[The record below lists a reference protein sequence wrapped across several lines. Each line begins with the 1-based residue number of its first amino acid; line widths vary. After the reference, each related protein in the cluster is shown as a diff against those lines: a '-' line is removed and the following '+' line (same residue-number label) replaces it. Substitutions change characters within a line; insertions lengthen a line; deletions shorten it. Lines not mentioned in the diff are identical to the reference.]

1 MLNFEVMDKFLG
13 FSMASL
19 LITILGVLCNLSV
32 LAAISPNPQ
41 VPGSLFINCGSDVS
55 YVDNVTH
62 IPWVPD
68 DQYITTGV
76 KAFVPLGLEIYPHYS
91 EMKTLRY
98 FPSSARLKDCYNLP
112 VKPNSTYQVRATFF
126 YGGYDVNGSDPPGLF
141 LPVFELAID
150 ATIVDSN
157 FITDFAQFQYAE
169 YWGFT
174 ETNVMS
180 LCLSRVPSSNANPFI
195 TAISLVPIYPNNS
208 SLAYQFLYG
217 GLYYHTHFRWN
228 FGGSGFLR
236 YPDDPRDNYWE
247 PQQWSSTSIVTT
259 RPPMQTLTGPDRL
272 NPQLD
277 APAAVLDTA
286 LTTNGTMTIIFPYTQ
301 SVLWDM
307 FLYCVEL
314 DPTANA
320 TSREFYAMIPN
331 ATAGLLFDSI
341 QGFPPVLINPFAM
354 SPNHAYVHEYYGAVP
369 WSMTL
374 FQNSST
380 STPNGPLV
388 NALEVYEVMLEGNL
402 LTNEQDARAIEGIKA
417 SYPQLAEWT
426 GDPCLPYPHAW
437 VTCNTINSIINRP
450 FIIAVN
456 LSGYDLTGPISP
468 SFVQLTN
475 LISLALDNNS
485 LSGSL
490 PDFSNFLHLINLNLS
505 DNQLN
510 GSIPPS
516 IWGIFN
522 LSVLDFSQNQ
532 LSGNLIP
539 TYMETP
545 CPTSLTKLNLGG
557 NSLDGSFPMNLLNC
571 SNTTLQQINL
581 DHNYFNGTLN
591 MLVWDQGYLLH
602 GVFISMVNN
611 TISGLEPSW
620 DDKSLIYS
628 PVLLGGNPI
637 CNNLQISSNP
647 QISYHQQLNCRYN
660 NSVLNVLVQ
669 SKSQATKDML
679 LIWILSTTLSLSL
692 IIGGIICVVTFLKY
706 KKNTLTLREI
716 QKEFEKQQVQ
726 PTIYSYS
733 VLKLAT
739 RDFHQ
744 DNELGKGGFGVV
756 YKGCLADGTK
766 VAVKLLTTKS
776 DQGIDDFLNE
786 VVSLTG
792 ITHKNL
798 VKLKGCC
805 IHRTQRLLVYEFL
818 ENKDLAEALW
828 GCGIQGI
835 SFLDWATRFKICVGI
850 ARGLTYLHEDLQP
863 CIIHRDIKASNIL
876 LDNNLNAKITD
887 FGLARLF
894 SQDQS
899 HLFTDVK
906 VGTFGYMS
914 PEYASYGELSTK
926 VDVYSFGVLML
937 EIISGRKCILNFT
950 STSQEKINLV
960 KWAWILQKN
969 NLLNDLI
976 DQKMTNAL
984 VANEL
989 QLVINVA
996 LLCVQKKVAKRPVMS
1011 HVLAMLEGKMDIPS
1025 SLFVHES
1032 DIPQDTTTSTTEGN
1046 HLLAYIM
1053 SSTQLKSDIELTNLD
1068 PI

>member
-41 VPGSLFINCGSDVS
+41 VPGSLFINCGSNVS
-55 YVDNVTH
+55 YVDSVTQ

-76 KAFVPLGLEIYPHYS
+76 KGFVQKGLDYYPDYS

-98 FPSSARLKDCYNLP
+98 FPNPAHLKYCYNLP
-112 VKPNSTYQVRATFF
+112 VIPNSTYQVRATFF
-126 YGGYDVNGSDPPGLF
+126 YGDYDVIGSDF
-141 LPVFELAID
+141 LSEVLLPDFELAID
-150 ATIVDSN
+150 ATIVGSN
-157 FITDFAQFQYAE
+157 FITDFEIFQYAE
-169 YWGFT
+169 YWVLT
-174 ETNVMS
+174 QTNVMS
-180 LCLSRVPSSNANPFI
+180 LCLSRVPSSNTNPFI
-195 TAISLVPIYPNNS
+195 TAISLVPIYPNINS
-208 SLAYQFLYG
+208 TAYEYLYG
-217 GLYYHTHFRWN
+217 GGHYHTQFRWN
-228 FGGSGFLR
+228 FGGSGLLR
-236 YPDDPRDNYWE
+236 YPDDPRDNYWDAQ
-247 PQQWSSTSIVTT
+247 PWNSTSILTT
-259 RPPMQTLTGPDRL
+259 RPPMQTLTGPDGL

-286 LTTNGTMTIIFPYTQ
+286 LTTNGTMTITFPCTQ
-301 SVLWDM
+301 SYMWYM

-320 TSREFYAMIPN
+320 TSREFYA
-331 ATAGLLFDSI
+331 TI
-341 QGFPPVLINPFAM
+341 QYSPSVLINPFAM
-354 SPNHAYVHEYYGAVP
+354 SPNHAVVQEYWGGVP
-369 WSMTL
+369 WSITL

-380 STPNGPLV
+380 STKNGPLV
-388 NALEVYEVMLEGNL
+388 NALELYEIMLENVNL
-402 LTNEQDARAIEGIKA
+402 LTNEQDALAIEGIKT

-426 GDPCLPYPHAW
+426 GDPCLPYPHPW
-437 VTCNTINSIINRP
+437 VTCNTINASINNP

-456 LSGYDLTGPISP
+456 LSGYNLTGPISP

-475 LISLALDNNS
+475 LTSLALDNNF

-490 PDFSNFLHLINLNLS
+490 PDFSNLLHLINLNLNH
-505 DNQLN
+505 NQLN

-522 LSVLDFSQNQ
+522 LSVLDLSQNQ
-532 LSGNLIP
+532 FSGNLIP

-545 CPTSLTKLNLGG
+545 FPTSLTKLNL
-557 NSLDGSFPMNLLNC
+557 
-571 SNTTLQQINL
+571 
-581 DHNYFNGTLN
+581 DHNYFNETLN
-591 MLVWDQGYLLH
+591 MLTWDQDDLLH
-602 GVFISMVNN
+602 EVFIIISMVNN
-611 TISGLEPSW
+611 DISGLEPSW
-620 DDKSLIYS
+620 DDKSLVYS

-660 NSVLNVLVQ
+660 NSVLNILVQ
-669 SKSQATKDML
+669 PKSQATKDTI
-679 LIWILSTTLSLSL
+679 LIWILFTTLSLSL
-692 IIGGIICVVTFLKY
+692 IIGGIICVVIFLKY

-805 IHRTQRLLVYEFL
+805 IHQTQLLLVYEFL
-818 ENKDLAEALW
+818 ENKDLAEVLW

-835 SFLDWATRFKICVGI
+835 SFLDWPTRFKICVGI

-899 HLFTDVK
+899 HLFTNVK

-960 KWAWILQKN
+960 KWAWILQKS

-976 DQKMTNAL
+976 DQKMTNTL

-996 LLCVQKKVAKRPVMS
+996 LLCVQNKIAKRPVMS

-1025 SLFVHES
+1025 SLFAHES
-1032 DIPQDTTTSTTEGN
+1032 DIPQDTTTSTTEGD

-1053 SSTQLKSDIELTNLD
+1053 SSTQLKSDIELTNLH
-1068 PI
+1068 PK

>member
-1 MLNFEVMDKFLG
+1 MFFWLV
-13 FSMASL
+13 
-19 LITILGVLCNLSV
+19 
-32 LAAISPNPQ
+32 SP
-41 VPGSLFINCGSDVS
+41 VPGSLFINCGSDIS
-55 YVDNVTH
+55 YVDNVSQ

-76 KAFVPLGLEIYPHYS
+76 KAFVPLGLAFYPQYS
-91 EMKTLRY
+91 ELKTLRY
-98 FPSSARLKDCYNLP
+98 FPNSAHLKDCYKLP
-112 VKPNSTYQVRATFF
+112 VIPNNTYQIRATFF
-126 YGGYDVNGSDPPGLF
+126 YGDYDNGSEF
-141 LPVFELAID
+141 LLPNFELAID
-150 ATIVDSN
+150 ATIVGSN
-157 FITDFAQFQYAE
+157 FVTDFAQFQYAE
-169 YWGFT
+169 YWVLT
-174 ETNVMS
+174 QTNVLS
-180 LCLSRVPSSNANPFI
+180 LCLSRIASSNTNPFI
-195 TAISLVPIYPNNS
+195 TAISLVPIYPNINS
-208 SLAYQFLYG
+208 TAYECLYG
-217 GLYYHTHFRWN
+217 GYYYHTHFRWN
-228 FGGSGFLR
+228 FGASELFR
-236 YPDDPRDNYWE
+236 YPDDPRDSYWY
-247 PQQWSSTSIVTT
+247 PQPWNSTTVATT
-259 RPPMQTLTGPDRL
+259 MPPMQTLTGADGL
-272 NPQLD
+272 NPGTETD
-277 APAAVLDTA
+277 PPAAVLDTA
-286 LTTNGTMTIIFPYTQ
+286 LTTDGTMIITFPLITSYE
-301 SVLWDM
+301 WDM
-307 FLYCVEL
+307 SLYCVEL

-320 TSREFYAMIPN
+320 TSREFYTRANGYSP
-331 ATAGLLFDSI
+331 D
-341 QGFPPVLINPFAM
+341 VLINPFATD
-354 SPNHAYVHEYYGAVP
+354 PNHTAVVEYIGGAP
-369 WSMTL
+369 WSLKL

-380 STPNGPLV
+380 STRNGPLV
-388 NALEVYEVMLEGNL
+388 NAMEVYEIMTENVNL
-402 LTNEQDARAIEGIKA
+402 LTNEQDALAIEGIKS

-426 GDPCLPYPHAW
+426 GDPCLPYPHPW
-437 VTCNTINSIINRP
+437 VTCNTINASVNNP

-456 LSGYDLTGPISP
+456 LSGYNLTGPIAP

-475 LISLALDNNS
+475 LTSLALDNNS

-490 PDFSNFLHLINLNLS
+490 PDFSNFLHLMNLNLS
-505 DNQLN
+505 HNQLS

-522 LSVLDFSQNQ
+522 LSVLDLSQNQ

-545 CPTSLTKLNLGG
+545 CPTSLTKLNLGS
-557 NSLDGSFPMNLLNC
+557 NSLGGSFPMNLLNC
-571 SNTTLQQINL
+571 SNATWQEINL

-591 MLVWDQGYLLH
+591 MLVWDQDYLLH

-611 TISGLEPSW
+611 NISGLEPSW

-637 CNNLQISSNP
+637 CNNIQISSDP

-660 NSVLNVLVQ
+660 NSLLNVLVQ
-669 SKSQATKDML
+669 PKSHTTKDTL

-692 IIGGIICVVTFLKY
+692 IIGGIICVVIFFKY

-716 QKEFEKQQVQ
+716 QKEFAKQQVQ
-726 PTIYSYS
+726 PTLYSYS

-739 RDFHQ
+739 KDFHQ

-756 YKGCLADGTK
+756 YKGCLSDGTT

-776 DQGIDDFLNE
+776 HQGTDDFLNE
-786 VVSLTG
+786 VVSITG

-805 IHRTQRLLVYEFL
+805 LHRTQRLLVYEFL
-818 ENKDLAEALW
+818 ENKDLAEVLW
-828 GCGIQGI
+828 GSGIKGI
-835 SFLDWATRFKICVGI
+835 SFLDWPTRYKICVGV

-937 EIISGRKCILNFT
+937 EIISGRKSILNFT
-950 STSQEKINLV
+950 STAPEQISLV

-969 NLLNDLI
+969 KLLNDLI
-976 DQKMTNAL
+976 DQKMINTL
-984 VANEL
+984 VANEV

-996 LLCVQKKVAKRPVMS
+996 LLCVQKKAAKRPVMS
-1011 HVLAMLEGKMDIPS
+1011 HALAMLEGKMDIPS
-1025 SLFVHES
+1025 SLFAHES
-1032 DIPQDTTTSTTEGN
+1032 DIQQDTTTSTLEGN
-1046 HLLAYIM
+1046 HLLTYIM
-1053 SSTQLKSDIELTNLD
+1053 SNNQLTSNIELTNLD
-1068 PI
+1068 PR

>member
-1 MLNFEVMDKFLG
+1 MLNFEVVDKFLG

-41 VPGSLFINCGSDVS
+41 VPGSLFINCGSNVS
-55 YVDNVTH
+55 YVDSVTQ

-76 KAFVPLGLEIYPHYS
+76 KAFVPLGSEYYRDYS

-98 FPSSARLKDCYNLP
+98 FPNPAHLKDCYNLP
-112 VKPNSTYQVRATFF
+112 VIPNSTYQVRATFF
-126 YGGYDVNGSDPPGLF
+126 YGGYDVNQSDF
-141 LPVFELAID
+141 LAEFLLPDFELAID
-150 ATIVDSN
+150 ATIVGSN
-157 FITDFAQFQYAE
+157 FITDFAIFQYAE
-169 YWGFT
+169 YWVLT
-174 ETNVMS
+174 QTTVMS
-180 LCLSRVPSSNANPFI
+180 LCLSRVPSSNTNPFI
-195 TAISLVPIYPNNS
+195 TAISLVPIYPNINS
-208 SLAYQFLYG
+208 PAYENLYG
-217 GLYYHTHFRWN
+217 GAYYHTQFRWN

-236 YPDDPRDNYWE
+236 YPDDPRDNYWDA
-247 PQQWSSTSIVTT
+247 QQWNSTSILTT
-259 RPPMQTLTGPDRL
+259 RPPMQTLTGPDDL

-286 LTTNGTMTIIFPYTQ
+286 LTTNGTMTITFPSTQ
-301 SVLWDM
+301 YYMWHM

-320 TSREFYAMIPN
+320 TSREFYAMVQDYPV
-331 ATAGLLFDSI
+331 
-341 QGFPPVLINPFAM
+341 GFINPFAHD
-354 SPNHAYVHEYYGAVP
+354 PNHTVVRQYWGGVP

-388 NALEVYEVMLEGNL
+388 NALEVYEIMLENVNL
-402 LTNEQDARAIEGIKA
+402 LTNEQDARAIEKIKT

-437 VTCNTINSIINRP
+437 VTCNTINASVNSP

-456 LSGYDLTGPISP
+456 LSGYNLTGPISP

-475 LISLALDNNS
+475 LTS
-485 LSGSL
+485 
-490 PDFSNFLHLINLNLS
+490 LNLS
-505 DNQLN
+505 HNQLS

-522 LSVLDFSQNQ
+522 LSVLDLSQNQ

-545 CPTSLTKLNLGG
+545 CPTSLTKLNLGS

-591 MLVWDQGYLLH
+591 MLVWDQDYLLH

-611 TISGLEPSW
+611 NISGLEPSW

-669 SKSQATKDML
+669 SKSEATKDTL

-692 IIGGIICVVTFLKY
+692 IIGGIICVVIFLKY
-706 KKNTLTLREI
+706 KRNTLTLHEI

-744 DNELGKGGFGVV
+744 DNELGKGGYGVV
-756 YKGCLADGTK
+756 YKGYLADGTK
-766 VAVKLLTTKS
+766 VAVKLLTTKF

-835 SFLDWATRFKICVGI
+835 SFLDWPTRFKICVGI

-976 DQKMTNAL
+976 DQKLTNTL

-1025 SLFVHES
+1025 SLFAHES
-1032 DIPQDTTTSTTEGN
+1032 DIPQDTTTSTTEGD
-1046 HLLAYIM
+1046 HLLPYIM

-1068 PI
+1068 PR

>member
-1 MLNFEVMDKFLG
+1 
-13 FSMASL
+13 
-19 LITILGVLCNLSV
+19 
-32 LAAISPNPQ
+32 
-41 VPGSLFINCGSDVS
+41 
-55 YVDNVTH
+55 
-62 IPWVPD
+62 
-68 DQYITTGV
+68 
-76 KAFVPLGLEIYPHYS
+76 
-91 EMKTLRY
+91 MKTLRY
-98 FPSSARLKDCYNLP
+98 FPSSAHLKDCYNLP
-112 VKPNSTYQVRATFF
+112 VIPNSTYQVRATFY
-126 YGGYDVNGSDPPGLF
+126 YGDYDNGSEF
-141 LPVFELAID
+141 LLPDFELAID
-150 ATIVDSN
+150 ATIVGSN

-169 YWGFT
+169 YWVLT
-174 ETNVMS
+174 QTNVTS
-180 LCLSRVPSSNANPFI
+180 LCLSRVPASNTNPFI
-195 TAISLVPIYPNNS
+195 TAISLVPIYPNINS
-208 SLAYQFLYG
+208 TAYGYLYSG
-217 GLYYHTHFRWN
+217 GYYHTQFRWN
-228 FGGSGFLR
+228 FGGSGLLR
-236 YPDDPRDNYWE
+236 YPDDPRDNYWDAQ
-247 PQQWSSTSIVTT
+247 PWNSTSILTT
-259 RPPMQTLTGPDRL
+259 RPPMQTLTGPDGL

-286 LTTNGTMTIIFPYTQ
+286 LTTNGTMTITFPFTQ
-301 SVLWDM
+301 SYIWNM

-320 TSREFYAMIPN
+320 TSREFYDMVQDYN
-331 ATAGLLFDSI
+331 VL
-341 QGFPPVLINPFAM
+341 LINPFAHDI
-354 SPNHAYVHEYYGAVP
+354 NHTVVIEDVGGVGGVTS
-369 WSMTL
+369 SMTL

-380 STPNGPLV
+380 PTRNGPLV
-388 NALEVYEVMLEGNL
+388 NALEVYEIMLENVNL
-402 LTNEQDARAIEGIKA
+402 LTNEQDALAIEGIKT

-426 GDPCLPYPHAW
+426 GDPCLPYPHPW
-437 VTCNTINSIINRP
+437 VTCNTINASVNSP
-450 FIIAVN
+450 FITAVN
-456 LSGYDLTGPISP
+456 LSGYNLTGPFSP

-475 LISLALDNNS
+475 LTSLALDNNF

-490 PDFSNFLHLINLNLS
+490 PDFSNLLHLINLNLS

-522 LSVLDFSQNQ
+522 LSVLDLSQNQLFGNLIPTYMETPFPTSLTKLNLNDNQLNGSIPPSIWEIFNLSVLDLSQNQ

-545 CPTSLTKLNLGG
+545 CPTSLTQLNLGS
-557 NSLDGSFPMNLLNC
+557 NNLDGSFPMNLLNC
-571 SNTTLQQINL
+571 SNTILQEINL

-591 MLVWDQGYLLH
+591 MLVWDQDYLLH

-611 TISGLEPSW
+611 NISGLEPSW

-628 PVLLGGNPI
+628 PILLGGNPI

-660 NSVLNVLVQ
+660 NSFLNILVQ
-669 SKSQATKDML
+669 PKSQATKDML

-692 IIGGIICVVTFLKY
+692 IIGGIICVVIFLKY
-706 KKNTLTLREI
+706 KKNMLTLREI
-716 QKEFEKQQVQ
+716 QKEFEKQQVK

-756 YKGCLADGTK
+756 YKGCLVDGTK

-835 SFLDWATRFKICVGI
+835 SFLDWPTRFKICVGI

-960 KWAWILQKN
+960 KWAWILQKK

-976 DQKMTNAL
+976 DQKMTNIL

-1011 HVLAMLEGKMDIPS
+1011 HVLAMLEGKMDIPN
-1025 SLFVHES
+1025 SLFAHES
-1032 DIPQDTTTSTTEGN
+1032 DIPQDTTISTREGD
-1046 HLLAYIM
+1046 HLLSYIM
-1053 SSTQLKSDIELTNLD
+1053 SSTQVISDIELTNLD
-1068 PI
+1068 PT

>member
-1 MLNFEVMDKFLG
+1 MFF
-13 FSMASL
+13 F
-19 LITILGVLCNLSV
+19 VLV
-32 LAAISPNPQ
+32 SP
-41 VPGSLFINCGSDVS
+41 VPGSLFINCGSNVS
-55 YVDNVTH
+55 YVDSVTQ

-76 KAFVPLGLEIYPHYS
+76 KAFVQKGAEYYRDYS

-98 FPSSARLKDCYNLP
+98 FPNPAHLKDCYKLP
-112 VKPNSTYQVRATFF
+112 VIPNSTYQVRATFF
-126 YGGYDVNGSDPPGLF
+126 YGDYDVNASDF
-141 LPVFELAID
+141 LAEFLLPDFELAID
-150 ATIVDSN
+150 ATIVGSN
-157 FITDFAQFQYAE
+157 FITDFAIFQYAE
-169 YWGFT
+169 YWVLT
-174 ETNVMS
+174 QTNVMS
-180 LCLSRVPSSNANPFI
+180 LCLSRVPSSNTNPFI
-195 TAISLVPIYPNNS
+195 TAISLVPIYPNINS
-208 SLAYQFLYG
+208 YAYKNLYG
-217 GLYYHTHFRWN
+217 GVYYHTQFRWN
-228 FGGSGFLR
+228 FGGSGLLR
-236 YPDDPRDNYWE
+236 YPDDPRDNYWGG
-247 PQQWSSTSIVTT
+247 QQWNSTSILTT
-259 RPPMQTLTGPDRL
+259 RPPMQTLTGPDGL
-272 NPQLD
+272 NPQFYP
-277 APAAVLDTA
+277 PASVLDTA
-286 LTTNGTMTIIFPYTQ
+286 LTTNGTMTITFPFTQ
-301 SVLWDM
+301 YYMWDM

-320 TSREFYAMIPN
+320 TSREFYAMIQDYS
-331 ATAGLLFDSI
+331 T
-341 QGFPPVLINPFAM
+341 VLINPFAHD
-354 SPNHAYVHEYYGAVP
+354 PIHTVVIENAGGVP

-388 NALEVYEVMLEGNL
+388 NALEVYEIMLENVNL
-402 LTNEQDARAIEGIKA
+402 LTNEQDALAIEGIKT

-437 VTCNTINSIINRP
+437 VTCNTINASVNSP

-456 LSGYDLTGPISP
+456 LSGYNLTGPFSP

-475 LISLALDNNS
+475 LTTLALDNNS

-490 PDFSNFLHLINLNLS
+490 PDFSNFPHLINLYV
-505 DNQLN
+505 
-510 GSIPPS
+510 I
-516 IWGIFN
+516 
-522 LSVLDFSQNQ
+522 SQP
-532 LSGNLIP
+532 LLACKI
-539 TYMETP
+539 
-545 CPTSLTKLNLGG
+545 CPN
-557 NSLDGSFPMNLLNC
+557 F
-571 SNTTLQQINL
+571 
-581 DHNYFNGTLN
+581 
-591 MLVWDQGYLLH
+591 
-602 GVFISMVNN
+602 
-611 TISGLEPSW
+611 
-620 DDKSLIYS
+620 
-628 PVLLGGNPI
+628 
-637 CNNLQISSNP
+637 
-647 QISYHQQLNCRYN
+647 
-660 NSVLNVLVQ
+660 Q
-669 SKSQATKDML
+669 SKSQATKDKL

-692 IIGGIICVVTFLKY
+692 IIGGIICVVIFLKY
-706 KKNTLTLREI
+706 KKKTLTLLEI

-786 VVSLTG
+786 IVSLTG

-805 IHRTQRLLVYEFL
+805 IHQTQRLLVYEFL

-835 SFLDWATRFKICVGI
+835 SFLDWPTRFKICVEI

-899 HLFTDVK
+899 HLFTNVK

-976 DQKMTNAL
+976 DQKMTNTL

-1032 DIPQDTTTSTTEGN
+1032 DIPQDTTTSTTEGD
-1046 HLLAYIM
+1046 HLLACIM

-1068 PI
+1068 PR

>member
-32 LAAISPNPQ
+32 LAAISQNPQ
-41 VPGSLFINCGSDVS
+41 VPGSLFINCGSNVS
-55 YVDNVTH
+55 YVDSVTQ

-76 KAFVPLGLEIYPHYS
+76 KAFVQKGLEYFPEYS

-98 FPSSARLKDCYNLP
+98 FPNPAHLKDCYNLP
-112 VKPNSTYQVRATFF
+112 VIPWSTYQVRATFF
-126 YGGYDVNGSDPPGLF
+126 YGAYDVNGLDPVGL
-141 LPVFELAID
+141 PDFELAID
-150 ATIVDSN
+150 ATIVGSN

-169 YWGFT
+169 YWVLT
-174 ETNVMS
+174 QTNVMS
-180 LCLSRVPSSNANPFI
+180 LCLSRVPSSNTNPFI

-208 SLAYQFLYG
+208 SLAYQYLNNR
-217 GLYYHTHFRWN
+217 LYYHTHFRWN

-247 PQQWSSTSIVTT
+247 PQQWSSTSILTT
-259 RPPMQTLTGPDRL
+259 RPPMQTLTGPDGL

-286 LTTNGTMTIIFPYTQ
+286 LTTNGTMAIIFPYTQ

-331 ATAGLLFDSI
+331 ATRGLYYDII
-341 QGFPPVLINPFAM
+341 QGYPTVLINPFAM
-354 SPNHAYVHEYYGAVP
+354 SPNHAYVQEYWGGVP

-388 NALEVYEVMLEGNL
+388 NALEVYEIMSEMNL
-402 LTNEQDARAIEGIKA
+402 LTNEQDAHAIEGIKA

-437 VTCNTINSIINRP
+437 VTCNTINMLNRP

-468 SFVQLTN
+468 SFFQLTN
-475 LISLALDNNS
+475 LTSLALDNNS

-490 PDFSNFLHLINLNLS
+490 PDFSNILHLINLNLS

-545 CPTSLTKLNLGG
+545 CPTSLTKLNLGS

-571 SNTTLQQINL
+571 SNKTLQQINL

-591 MLVWDQGYLLH
+591 MLVWDQDYLLH

-660 NSVLNVLVQ
+660 NFVLNVLVQ

-692 IIGGIICVVTFLKY
+692 IIGGIICVVIFLKY

-716 QKEFEKQQVQ
+716 QKEFEKQEVQ

-835 SFLDWATRFKICVGI
+835 SFLDWPTRFKICVGI

-876 LDNNLNAKITD
+876 LDNNLNAKIID

>member
-1 MLNFEVMDKFLG
+1 MLNFEVMDKCLG
-13 FSMASL
+13 FSTASL
-19 LITILGVLCNLSV
+19 LITILGVLCNLTV
-32 LAAISPNPQ
+32 LAAISQNPQ
-41 VPGSLFINCGSDVS
+41 VPGSLFINCGSDFS
-55 YVDNVTH
+55 YVDNATQ

-76 KAFVPLGLEIYPHYS
+76 KAFVPLGLAWYPQYS
-91 EMKTLRY
+91 ELQTLRY
-98 FPSSARLKDCYNLP
+98 FPPSAHLKDCYKLP
-112 VKPNSTYQVRATFF
+112 VIPNNTYQIRATFF
-126 YGGYDVNGSDPPGLF
+126 YGAYGNGSETL
-141 LPVFELAID
+141 LPSFELAID
-150 ATIVDSN
+150 ATIVGSN
-157 FITDFAQFQYAE
+157 FVSDFAQFQYAE
-169 YWGFT
+169 YWVLT
-174 ETNVMS
+174 QTNVMS
-180 LCLSRVPSSNANPFI
+180 LCLSRIPSSNTNPFI
-195 TAISLVPIYPNNS
+195 TAISLVPIYPNINS
-208 SLAYQFLYG
+208 TAYECLYS

-228 FGGSGFLR
+228 FGASGLLR
-236 YPDDPRDNYWE
+236 YPDDPRDSYWY
-247 PQQWSSTSIVTT
+247 PQPWNSTVVIATT
-259 RPPMQTLTGPDRL
+259 MPPMQTLTGPDGL
-272 NPQLD
+272 NPRFD
-277 APAAVLDTA
+277 PPAAVLDTA
-286 LTTNGTMTIIFPYTQ
+286 LTTNGTMTITFPFINSY
-301 SVLWDM
+301 VWDM
-307 FLYCVEL
+307 SLYCVEL

-320 TSREFYAMIPN
+320 TSREFYTSANGYSPD
-331 ATAGLLFDSI
+331 L
-341 QGFPPVLINPFAM
+341 LINPFATN
-354 SPNHAYVHEYYGAVP
+354 PNHTAIVEYIGGAP
-369 WSMTL
+369 FSLKL

-380 STPNGPLV
+380 STRNGPLV
-388 NALEVYEVMLEGNL
+388 NAMEIYEIMTENVNL
-402 LTNEQDARAIEGIKA
+402 LTNEQDALAIEGIKT

-426 GDPCLPYPHAW
+426 GDPCLPYPHSW
-437 VTCNTINSIINRP
+437 VTCNTINASVNNP

-456 LSGYDLTGPISP
+456 LSGYNLTGPISP

-475 LISLALDNNS
+475 LTS
-485 LSGSL
+485 
-490 PDFSNFLHLINLNLS
+490 LNLS
-505 DNQLN
+505 HNQLN

-522 LSVLDFSQNQ
+522 LSVLDLSQNK

-545 CPTSLTKLNLGG
+545 CPTSLTKLNLGS

-571 SNTTLQQINL
+571 ANATWQEINL

-591 MLVWDQGYLLH
+591 MVVWDQNYLLH

-611 TISGLEPSW
+611 NISGLEPSW

-637 CNNLQISSNP
+637 CNNIQISSNP

-660 NSVLNVLVQ
+660 NSLLNVLVT
-669 SKSQATKDML
+669 KSHTTKDTL
-679 LIWILSTTLSLSL
+679 LIWILSTTLSLSP
-692 IIGGIICVVTFLKY
+692 IIGGIICVVIFLKY

-716 QKEFEKQQVQ
+716 QKEFAKQQVQ
-726 PTIYSYS
+726 PTLYSYS

-739 RDFHQ
+739 KDFHQ

-756 YKGCLADGTK
+756 YKGCLVDGTI

-776 DQGIDDFLNE
+776 HQGTDDFLNE
-786 VVSLTG
+786 VVSITG

-805 IHRTQRLLVYEFL
+805 LHRTQRLLVYEFL
-818 ENKDLAEALW
+818 ENKDLAEVLW
-828 GCGIQGI
+828 GCGIKGI
-835 SFLDWATRFKICVGI
+835 SFLDWPTRYKICVGI

-899 HLFTDVK
+899 HLFTDVR

-914 PEYASYGELSTK
+914 PEYATYGELSTK

-937 EIISGRKCILNFT
+937 EIISGRKSIVNFT
-950 STSQEKINLV
+950 STSPEQISLV

-969 NLLNDLI
+969 KLLNDLI
-976 DQKMTNAL
+976 DQKMINTL
-984 VANEL
+984 VANEV

-996 LLCVQKKVAKRPVMS
+996 LLCVQKKATKRPVMS
-1011 HVLAMLEGKMDIPS
+1011 HALAMLEGKMDIPS
-1025 SLFVHES
+1025 SLFTHES
-1032 DIPQDTTTSTTEGN
+1032 DIQQDTTTSTSEGN
-1046 HLLAYIM
+1046 HLLTFIM
-1053 SSTQLKSDIELTNLD
+1053 SNNIELTNLD
-1068 PI
+1068 PR